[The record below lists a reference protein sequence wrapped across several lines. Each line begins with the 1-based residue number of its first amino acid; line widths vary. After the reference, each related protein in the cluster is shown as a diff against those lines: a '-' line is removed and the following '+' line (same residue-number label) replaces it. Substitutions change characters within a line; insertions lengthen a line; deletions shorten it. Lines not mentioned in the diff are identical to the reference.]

1 MTPGSSNQHGE
12 HRPTGPDIDP
22 AGDSLPPPFA
32 CQSELLEL
40 LELLVNVMFCM
51 KGVDGRYLAVN
62 GAFVRRT
69 GRSSK
74 REVIGRLARE
84 LFSPELAERYEQQ
97 DREVFDTAE
106 PLRDELELIR
116 REDGRLGWY
125 LTTKLPV
132 SDDRNRVQ
140 GLVSISRDLKTPK
153 DGGEDLESVTAVVRH
168 VQDHLARSIRLA
180 ELARAAGCSEY
191 QLDRRMRKVF
201 GLSPT
206 QYVLR
211 ARVDQATRLLADTD
225 RPLAQVAVEC
235 GFYDQADFT
244 RRFARLTNETPAQ
257 FRATHRGR
265 VRNG

>member
-1 MTPGSSNQHGE
+1 MTPGFSNQQGE
-12 HRPTGPDIDP
+12 HRPTGRQADRGIETLP
-22 AGDSLPPPFA
+22 APFA

-69 GRSSK
+69 GRTSK
-74 REVIGRLARE
+74 REVIGHRAGE
-84 LFSPELAERYEQQ
+84 LFSPELADRYEQQ

-116 REDGRLGWY
+116 REDGTLGWY

-132 SDDRNRVQ
+132 FDDENRVK
-140 GLVSISRDLKTPK
+140 GLVSISRDLKTPE
-153 DGGEDLESVTAVVRH
+153 DGGDDLESVTTVVRH
-168 VQDHLARSIRLA
+168 VQDHLAQSIRLA
-180 ELARAAGCSEY
+180 DLARAAGCSES

-211 ARVDQATRLLADTD
+211 ARVDQATRLLTDTD
-225 RPLAQVAVEC
+225 RPLAGVAVEC

-257 FRATHRGR
+257 FRSRHRE
-265 VRNG
+265 

>member
-1 MTPGSSNQHGE
+1 MTPGSSNQHGQ
-12 HRPTGPDIDP
+12 HRPSGRETDRGIEPLP
-22 AGDSLPPPFA
+22 APFA

-69 GRSSK
+69 GRTSK
-74 REVIGRLARE
+74 RDVIGRRAVE

-97 DREVFDTAE
+97 DREVFDTVE

-116 REDGRLGWY
+116 REDGTLGWY

-132 SDDRNRVQ
+132 FDEKNGVE
-140 GLVSISRDLKTPK
+140 GLVSISRDLKTPE
-153 DGGEDLESVTAVVRH
+153 DGGDDMASVAAVVRH
-168 VQDHLARSIRLA
+168 VQDQLAQSIRLA
-180 ELARAAGCSEY
+180 DLARVGGCSEY
-191 QLDRRMRKVF
+191 QLDRRIRKVF

-211 ARVDQATRLLADTD
+211 ARVDQATRLLVDTD
-225 RPLAQVAVEC
+225 RPLARVAVEC

-257 FRATHRGR
+257 FRSRHRS
-265 VRNG
+265 